1 MSKPLVLIV
10 EDDPKLNE
18 IISIALDAD
27 FELVSCVDGSE
38 ALERLKE
45 IKPHIIVLDL
55 NLPGSPGKEI
65 LAYVRAEERFAK
77 TRVILATADERQAE
91 TLANTAD
98 IVLLKPVS
106 PGLLKELS
114 LRMMRDI
121 SPRN

>member
-27 FELVSCVDGSE
+27 FELASCTDGST

-45 IKPHIIVLDL
+45 TTPQIVVLDL

-65 LAYVRAEERFAK
+65 LAYVRADDRFAK

-91 TLANTAD
+91 TLTNSAD

-106 PGLLKELS
+106 PGLLKELA
-114 LRMMRDI
+114 LRMMRDA
-121 SPRN
+121 SPRT